1 MIRPLELFVGLRYAR
16 SREAGFFV
24 SFITWVS
31 LAGVALGVGALI
43 TILSVMNGFEGE
55 LRGRLL
61 SLASHATIVPS
72 VDGTAVAAAGS
83 APRDWV
89 ALADRASRT
98 PGVAGVAPYV
108 EQQALI
114 THGIEMSGAV
124 LRGIDPARE
133 PRVSTID
140 RAMVD
145 GRFDALQPGSDRI
158 VLGRILAFQL
168 GATVGD
174 EVTVMI
180 PQGGSADGE
189 IVPRIRTFTVAGI
202 FEVGLQDHDSVLAV
216 THIDDAAALKGVPGP
231 TGLRVKFDDVFA
243 APRLAAGIARALG
256 PDLRATD
263 WTQENATYFRA
274 IRIEKTMMT
283 LILLLVVAVAAFN
296 IVATLVMVVRA
307 KRTDIAILRTL
318 GLAPRGVVG
327 IFLSQ
332 GVLIGWAGT
341 AFGVALGLLVAS
353 NVESIV
359 PFLERTFRFQILD
372 ADVYYVTRIPSTI
385 EPTDVITVAIVAF
398 VLTWLS
404 TLYPA
409 LRAAK
414 TEPAEALRYE

>member
-1 MIRPLELFVGLRYAR
+1 MIRPLELFVGLRYVR

-31 LAGVALGVGALI
+31 LAGVTLGVAALI

-55 LRGRLL
+55 LRDRLL
-61 SLASHATIVPS
+61 SLASHATIVA
-72 VDGTAVAAAGS
+72 DGEPG
-83 APRDWV
+83 APPVRDWA
-89 ALADRASRT
+89 ALADRAGHAA
-98 PGVAGVAPYV
+98 GVAGVAPFV
-108 EQQALI
+108 EQQALL
-114 THGIEMSGAV
+114 THGQEMSGAV
-124 LRGIDPARE
+124 LRGVDPARE

-140 RAMVD
+140 RSIVD
-145 GRFDALQPGSDRI
+145 GRFDALVPGSDRI

-168 GATVGD
+168 GAAVGD

-180 PQGGSADGE
+180 PRAGSDGE
-189 IVPRIRTFTVAGI
+189 IAPRIAKFRVAGI
-202 FEVGLQDHDSVLAV
+202 FEVGLQDHDSVLALV
-216 THIDDAAALKGVPGP
+216 HIADAAALAGTGGP
-231 TGLRVKFDDVFA
+231 TGLRLKFADVFA
-243 APRLAAGIARALG
+243 APRVAPQLARELG
-256 PDLRATD
+256 PGLRSTD
-263 WTQENATYFRA
+263 WSQENAAYFRA

-307 KRTDIAILRTL
+307 KRTDIAILRTV

-332 GVLIGWAGT
+332 GVVIGWAGT
-341 AFGVALGLLVAS
+341 ALGVLAGLALAT
-353 NVESIV
+353 NVERIV
-359 PFLERTFRFQILD
+359 PWLERTFGFQILD
-372 ADVYYVTRIPSTI
+372 ADVYYVTRIPSTV
-385 EPTDVITVAIVAF
+385 ETSDVLVVAAVAF

-409 LRAAK
+409 LRAAR